1 MSIDLPGY
9 DKNYMFNEIFNHVND
24 GINVI
29 DENGI
34 LVFVNEES
42 AKYANKSI
50 DEMLNKPID
59 EFYPHSALRD
69 LMVDKKEIVGRKIN
83 YKNGKRYLVNAY
95 PFFIDGK
102 FKGGFSVFKSID
114 DIEQLNER
122 LNHLELQIKLS
133 KSESHNESIVGANG
147 SLKNIIKKARKTVG
161 ALGGPRHSIITGQSG
176 TGKSMLAYY
185 IYLYAKEIGALGKDA
200 PFIEVNCAQF
210 TNPDIAAIE
219 IFGSEK
225 GAFTGSTNKKGLFE
239 QADKGVLFLDEAHA
253 LGNHQTMLLKAIE
266 SRNIRKIGGTKLQ
279 NVDVIIIAAS
289 TKNLKEVLLP
299 ELYQRLAQYEL
310 YLPPLAERTKQEKED
325 LLKHFTDKYEE
336 NVLTINKINLEVN
349 YTPIAKV
356 ALLDAE
362 YPRNIRQFRD
372 VINASI
378 DSACPLISDIKPY
391 SSIDVY
397 VDSTHIPT
405 HTNSFVDNSTSSKTF
420 DINSNP
426 YYLKTVLPKQMI
438 LDLRNNGLGPRKI
451 SKILQEQGYDIKY
464 YQIAYYLK
472 KCGK

>member
-1 MSIDLPGY
+1 MELPVF
-9 DKNYMFNEIFNHVND
+9 DKNSVFDAMFNSVND

-29 DENGI
+29 DENGTLI
-34 LVFVNEES
+34 YVNNVS
-42 AKYANKSI
+42 AKYAEKSVK
-50 DEMLNKPID
+50 EMLNKPID
-59 EFYPHSALRD
+59 EFYPHSALNE
-69 LMVDKKEIVGRKIN
+69 LMIGKQEIVGRKIN
-83 YKNGKRYLVNAY
+83 YKNGKRYLVNAF
-95 PFFIDGK
+95 PIFVDGK

-122 LNHLELQIKLS
+122 LNHLELQIRLS
-133 KSESHNESIVGANG
+133 KSESNYETIIGSDG
-147 SLKNIIKKARKTVG
+147 SLKNLIKKAKKTVG
-161 ALGGPRHSIITGQSG
+161 SLGGPRHSIITGESG

-185 IYLYAKEIGALGKDA
+185 IYLYAKKIGALSKDA

-266 SRNIRKIGGTKLQ
+266 TRSIKKIGGSRFH

-310 YLPPLAERTKQEKED
+310 YLPPLSERTIKEKED
-325 LLKHFTDKYEE
+325 LLKYFTDKYEE
-336 NVLTINKINLEVN
+336 NVLAINKINLHVN
-349 YTPIAKV
+349 YAPV
-356 ALLDAE
+356 AMQTLVNDN
-362 YPRNIRQFRD
+362 YPRNIRQYRD

-378 DSACPLISDIKPY
+378 DSASPLISDIKPY

-397 VDSTHIPT
+397 VDSSHIPI
-405 HTNSFVDNSTSSKTF
+405 HTDVFVNNSSYTKVVDKPN
-420 DINSNP
+420 
-426 YYLKTVLPKQMI
+426 YLKSILPKQI
-438 LDLRNNGLGPRKI
+438 IVDLKNKGLGPRRI
-451 SKILQEQGYDIKY
+451 SKLLQEDGYDIKY
-464 YQIAYYLK
+464 YQVAYFLK
-472 KCGK
+472 KLKDNREY

>member
-1 MSIDLPGY
+1 MNLPTY
-9 DKNYMFNEIFNHVND
+9 DERGVFDAIFNNVND
-24 GINVI
+24 GINVV

-34 LVFVNEES
+34 LVYVNNVS

-50 DEMLNKPID
+50 NEMLHKPID
-59 EFYPHSALRD
+59 EFFPHSALKN
-69 LMVDKKEIVGRKIN
+69 LLVDKKEVVGRKVN
-83 YKNGKRYLVNAY
+83 YKDGKRYLVNAF
-95 PFFIDGK
+95 PFFVEGV

-133 KSESHNESIVGANG
+133 KSENHNDTIIGSNG
-147 SLKNIIKKARKTVG
+147 SLKDIIRKAKKTVG
-161 ALGGPRHSIITGQSG
+161 SLGGPRHSIITGQSG

-185 IYLYAKEIGALGKDA
+185 IYLYAKNIGALAKDA

-219 IFGSEK
+219 VFGSEK

-266 SRNIRKIGGTKLQ
+266 SRSIRKIGGTKLH

-289 TKNLKEVLLP
+289 TKNLEEVLLP

-310 YLPPLAERTKQEKED
+310 YLPPLCERTKEEKED
-325 LLKHFTDKYEE
+325 LLRHFTEKYEE
-336 NVLTINKINLEVN
+336 NVLTINKINLKIN
-349 YTPIAKV
+349 YTPV
-356 ALLDAE
+356 ARDTLLNED
-362 YPRNIRQFRD
+362 YPRNIRQYRD

-378 DSACPLISDIKPY
+378 DAACPLISDITPY
-391 SSIDVY
+391 SSIDVL
-397 VDSTHIPT
+397 VDSSHLPIHSEPYIY
-405 HTNSFVDNSTSSKTF
+405 HETNLNDVVSVDNSPK
-420 DINSNP
+420 
-426 YYLKTVLPKQMI
+426 YLKNVLPKKIIME
-438 LDLRNNGLGPRKI
+438 LRNRGLGPRKI
-451 SKILQEQGYDIKY
+451 SNILQEQGYDIKY
-464 YQIAYYLK
+464 YQVAYYLK
-472 KCGK
+472 KNEK